1 MIGKR
6 RDFNLETHIAF
17 VDFEKAFDR
26 VSRHLLQSVM
36 EIRGY
41 PQQII
46 KAIQSPYNE
55 SNIVINT
62 GIKRTA
68 KIKTNQGLRQ
78 GCGLS
83 PTLFNIYID
92 DVIKN
97 GNQQLTLELNFKE
110 IFI

>member
-1 MIGKR
+1 MIQER
-6 RDFNLETHIAF
+6 REFNLETHIAF

-26 VSRHLLQSVM
+26 VSRHLLWSVM

-46 KAIQSPYNE
+46 KAIQSLYNE
-55 SNIVINT
+55 SNVVINT

-78 GCGLS
+78 
-83 PTLFNIYID
+83 
-92 DVIKN
+92 V
-97 GNQQLTLELNFKE
+97 
-110 IFI
+110 

>member
-1 MIGKR
+1 MIEKR
-6 RDFNLETHIAF
+6 RELNLEAHIAF

-26 VSRHLLQSVM
+26 VSRHLLLSVM

-46 KAIQSPYNE
+46 KAIKSLNIE

-68 KIKTNQGLRQ
+68 KIKINQGLRQ
-78 GCGLS
+78 WCSLS
-83 PTLFNIYID
+83 PTLFNTYID
-92 DVIKN
+92 DVIKMETN
-97 GNQQLTLELNFKE
+97 N
-110 IFI
+110 